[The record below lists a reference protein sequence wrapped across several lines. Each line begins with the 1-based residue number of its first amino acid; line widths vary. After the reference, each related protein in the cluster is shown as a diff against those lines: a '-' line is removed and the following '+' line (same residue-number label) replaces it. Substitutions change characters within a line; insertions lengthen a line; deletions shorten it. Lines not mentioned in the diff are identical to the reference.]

1 MSIAGCGLCWMGSCV
16 VGAAGDRCS
25 TRLPYVLLPVSCAR
39 AQYLAVEFSDGLES
53 SWIQHEWKA

>member
-1 MSIAGCGLCWMGSCV
+1 MGSCV